1 MLPQPIIDAL
11 IVIGMVVVRI
21 GLPVAILFALGYWLR
36 KKMEP
41 KDAEKPEQSEERAN
55 IIPFRKVQQPS
66 APRSAES
73 QPEQS
78 QQVKK

>member
-1 MLPQPIIDAL
+1 MFPQPIIDAL

-21 GLPVAILFALGYWLR
+21 GLPVGILFALGYWLR

-41 KDAEKPEQSEERAN
+41 KDAAKSEQPEERAN
-55 IIPFRKVQQPS
+55 IIPFRKVQHPS

-73 QPEQS
+73 QPEES